1 MKRFI
6 TICVLLLASLVT
18 FQSAVNATQTKQ
30 YETWNSLV
38 DEMDILL
45 NQSYD
50 VYANQHDVN
59 AAIKLVDKAYY
70 GFYEKHGI
78 ERAVMSYISGK
89 RGTNT
94 EFQIGKI
101 KRLMN
106 QNESKRTIRKEI
118 DVLLKMLH
126 EDADELDGKKDSIW
140 SNFFASLT
148 IIVREGTE
156 AILVIAAISAYLV
169 RSGNKP
175 MVKTVYASGLMAVL
189 ASIIAAIALHYV
201 FDISGENGA
210 NKEIIEGVTMLLAV
224 VVLFFVS
231 NWMFAKAEAQ
241 AWKHYVEDKVKTAV
255 AKGSSFALGSAA
267 FLSVFREGAETILFY
282 QGMLA
287 DAKENF
293 EMVWLGLGVGCLIL
307 VVIFIIIRFGS
318 MKIPLKPF
326 FIGTSMLMYIMAIAF
341 TGGGVK
347 ELQEAGIISATPVD
361 YIQSIDILGIYPN
374 VETLIPQAIMIL
386 FVVVSIVYYLTRKKQ
401 NK

>member
-6 TICVLLLASLVT
+6 TICVLLLASLIT

-50 VYANQHDVN
+50 VYAKQHDVN
-59 AAIKLVDKAYY
+59 AARDLVNKAYF

-89 RGTNT
+89 RGTDT
-94 EFQIGKI
+94 EYQIAKI
-101 KRLMN
+101 KRLMT
-106 QNESKRTIRKEI
+106 QEESNRTIRKEI

-126 EDADELDGKKDSIW
+126 EDADELDGKKDSVW
-140 SNFFASLT
+140 GAFLASLI

-175 MVKTVYASGLMAVL
+175 MVKTVYASGLAAVL
-189 ASIIAAIALHYV
+189 ASVIAAIALHYV
-201 FDISGENGA
+201 FDISGA
-210 NKEIIEGVTMLLAV
+210 NQEIIEGAAMLLAV

-255 AKGSSFALGSAA
+255 AKGSGFALGSAA

-282 QGMLA
+282 QAMLA

-293 EMVWLGLGVGCLIL
+293 SMVWLGLGVGCLIL

-341 TGGGVK
+341 AGGGVK
-347 ELQEAGIISATPVD
+347 ELQEADIISATPVD
-361 YIQSIDILGIYPN
+361 YIQSIDILGIYPT

-386 FVVVSIVYYLTRKKQ
+386 FVVVSIVYYLTRKKPELS
-401 NK
+401 K